1 MVCVAV
7 YCASRH
13 GDDPAFAAD
22 ARAVGAALGRAGADL
37 VYGGGHVGLMGEVAD
52 AALAGGARVTGVIT
66 EQLREA
72 EIAHAGL
79 DELLVVPDMT
89 ARKQAMA
96 ERADAFLALPG
107 GVGTMEEL
115 FEVLCWGYL
124 GLHPKP
130 VGLLD
135 TAGYYG
141 HLLAF
146 LRHSVDR
153 GMTKPRVLDLL
164 RLDDDPGRLV
174 DLLLGSLADAD
185 ERAPRDGRV

>member
-13 GDDPAFAAD
+13 GDDPVFAAD
-22 ARAVGAALGRAGADL
+22 ARATGAALARAGADV
-37 VYGGGHVGLMGEVAD
+37 VYGGGHIGLMGEMAD

-72 EIAHAGL
+72 EIAHQGL
-79 DELLVVPDMT
+79 HELLVVPDMT
-89 ARKQAMA
+89 ARKLAMS

-135 TAGYYG
+135 TAGYYD

-146 LRHSVDR
+146 LRQSVER
-153 GMTKPRVLDLL
+153 GMTKARVLDLL
-164 RLDDDPGRLV
+164 RVDDDPARLV
-174 DLLLGSLADAD
+174 WLLLDSVAGSDD
-185 ERAPRDGRV
+185 RPTPGDRV

>member
-13 GDDPAFAAD
+13 GDDPAFAAH
-22 ARAVGAALGRAGADL
+22 ARAVGAALARAGAEM
-37 VYGGGHVGLMGEVAD
+37 VYGGGHIGLMGEVAD

-72 EIAHAGL
+72 EIAHTGL

-89 ARKQAMA
+89 ARKAAMS
-96 ERADAFLALPG
+96 ERADVFLALPG

-115 FEVLCWGYL
+115 FEVLCWAYL

-135 TAGYYG
+135 TGGYYD

-146 LRHSVDR
+146 LRNSVER
-153 GMTKPRVLDLL
+153 GMTKPRVLELLRVGDDPGTLVEDLL
-164 RLDDDPGRLV
+164 RAVPGP
-174 DLLLGSLADAD
+174 D
-185 ERAPRDGRV
+185 EPSSAGNRV